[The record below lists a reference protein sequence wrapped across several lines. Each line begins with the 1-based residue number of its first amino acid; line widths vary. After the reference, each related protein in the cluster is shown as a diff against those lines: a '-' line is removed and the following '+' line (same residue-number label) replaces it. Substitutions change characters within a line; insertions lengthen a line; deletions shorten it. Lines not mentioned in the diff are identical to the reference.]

1 MNQQSEHRAQ
11 PEHDAQPDPAHPT
24 ATAPESVEH
33 SVYEQAEHAGK
44 QGPDANDPPE
54 AAKKSGGDGAG
65 VGPDPA
71 PDLDGEPGSDLDP
84 DESADVMETS
94 EEAHRFKETR
104 DDQRED
110 GGIISLDPGD

>member
-33 SVYEQAEHAGK
+33 SVYEEAEHAGK
-44 QGPDANDPPE
+44 QGPDANDAPE
-54 AAKKSGGDGAG
+54 AEKKSEGEGAG
-65 VGPDPA
+65 VGSDPA

-94 EEAHRFKETR
+94 EEAHRIKETR

>member
-11 PEHDAQPDPAHPT
+11 PEHDARH
-24 ATAPESVEH
+24 
-33 SVYEQAEHAGK
+33 
-44 QGPDANDPPE
+44 
-54 AAKKSGGDGAG
+54 
-65 VGPDPA
+65 DPA

-94 EEAHRFKETR
+94 QEAHRIKKTR